1 MLPYANI
8 GSVKNKGVDMSVA
21 YSKVIGKDWVLRLNG
36 SLTYAHNEITEIDET
51 GECRTLFFKNR
62 TPDKQ
67 YYGICV

>member
-36 SLTYAHNEITEIDET
+36 SLTYAHNEITEIDEPVNV
-51 GECRTLFFKNR
+51 EPYSSRI
-62 TPDKQ
+62 DKQ